1 MLKEIALSK
10 IKPDTK
16 NPRELFD
23 KKAIEDLAGT
33 FKNQGIIHPI
43 EVDEHNIIICGE
55 RRWRAAKLADFK
67 TIPCI
72 IKKGLSALERLQ
84 RQYIENS
91 QHRDL
96 NIIEKGKSLRAM
108 LKLKKNDFIKDRDS
122 KHKSE
127 YHAKGI
133 KELAD
138 ELQEN
143 PWLVK
148 EAIVLANEEKAVT
161 QAIEK
166 EEIAYTHISQANR
179 LQDDKIKDKVKKK
192 ILANDFPS
200 REILKDTVDIIN
212 EHPEY
217 AKDLLDKKGEDLKDA
232 LGDLQQ
238 AEIIASQDL
247 KQTSLIQAMP
257 YIEEEYK
264 SFHSTSL
271 VNFINHLRKITQ

>member
-1 MLKEIALSK
+1 MLKEVALSK
-10 IKPDTK
+10 IKRDTK
-16 NPRELFD
+16 NPREFFD

-33 FKNQGIIHPI
+33 FKQQGVIHPI
-43 EVDEHNIIICGE
+43 EIDENNIIICGE
-55 RRWRAAKLADFK
+55 RRWRAAKLAGFK
-67 TIPCI
+67 TILCT
-72 IKKGLSALERLQ
+72 IKKGLSPLDRLQ

-108 LKLKKNDFIKDRDS
+108 LKLKKNDFLKDRDA
-122 KHKSE
+122 KHQSE

-143 PWLVK
+143 AWLIR
-148 EAIVLANEEKAVT
+148 EAVVMANEEKAIT

-166 EEIAYTHISQANR
+166 DEISYTHISQANR
-179 LQDDKIKDKVKKK
+179 LQDEKIKDKIKKK

-217 AKDLLDKKGEDLKDA
+217 AKDLLTKKGDDLKDA
-232 LGDLQQ
+232 LGDLQE
-238 AEIIASQDL
+238 AEIIANQDL
-247 KQTSLIQAMP
+247 KQTSLAQAMP

-271 VNFINHLRKITQ
+271 VNFINHLRKIT